1 MRPSLLIRARNFSCS
16 PMVPTTLTSIWVLAQ
31 QGSLSVYDIWRKLR
45 AQRDFTYIRYQT
57 VNRRVRA
64 LEERGYVEKS
74 GERKTKTGFAAKLY
88 QLTARVYLAI
98 LLDKIDLD
106 NFVEKALDESVISAI
121 AALASYS

>member
-1 MRPSLLIRARNFSCS
+1 
-16 PMVPTTLTSIWVLAQ
+16 MVPTTLTSIWVLAQ